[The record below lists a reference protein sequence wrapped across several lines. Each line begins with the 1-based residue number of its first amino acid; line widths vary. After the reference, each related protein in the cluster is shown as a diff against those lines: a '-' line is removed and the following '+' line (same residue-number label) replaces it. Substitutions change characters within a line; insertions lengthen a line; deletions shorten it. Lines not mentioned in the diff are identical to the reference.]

1 MAKYIVERV
10 EDPNLIEFANF
21 ILQAT
26 PGIIA
31 GGVFREL
38 FDFTDDGEIKV
49 KTMGDLQNERSKD
62 VDIFFRNEE
71 DFNNSKNIVS
81 SSRTNLPAYNGVRS
95 MGIGIPLPGKKLS
108 SRMIQLDLVH
118 KYFGSPEQILDGFDF
133 TVSQCALYRE
143 DDSFYLMY
151 GKDFKNHL
159 QNNILEYAGK
169 PEKSGNIIERMMR
182 YTSYGF
188 TPNEDTVK
196 KCLISFCKSFENTQD
211 INIEDLLLNSDF
223 QEYYQKQL
231 EEIEKHRAKRVSSKP
246 HHRGR
251 RKAMFNKQKQMQ
263 NEWLSFIYFLL
274 NYWHSTVKVD
284 NYLAASFSSKYAAAH
299 NISTL
304 LEQMSSGYS
313 YEAIDERC
321 GELAAKLGIA
331 LVIDEGEEY
340 RWVYSS
346 YSLMKF
352 LEFLTIE
359 KDTLGLD
366 TIQEFLKT
374 MFSSRFVPQ
383 SKRNFVRCA
392 SCSKSLSG
400 NFCDCNDDRELLLE
414 MEADVLFKVLTHK
427 NDEQWMNDCLN
438 FFSHLYDDQV
448 EEIPTLFEWHHVLKN
463 DMFDPKIPPSL
474 MFSLMIDN
482 SMELDYATSISH

>member
-1 MAKYIVERV
+1 MSKYIVEKV
-10 EDPNLIEFANF
+10 DDPHLIEFGELVLRN
-21 ILQAT
+21 T
-26 PGIIA
+26 RGIIA
-31 GGVFREL
+31 GGVFRDLIEFSDNGL
-38 FDFTDDGEIKV
+38 IAF
-49 KTMGDLQNERSKD
+49 KTMEAIKAERSKD
-62 VDIFFRNEE
+62 VDVFFRDEN
-71 DFNNSKNIVS
+71 DYKHFKNDAESWLGSTVH
-81 SSRTNLPAYNGVRS
+81 YNGSNSV
-95 MGIGIPLPGKKLS
+95 GVNIPLGTTMTK
-108 SRMIQLDLVH
+108 SRLVYLDLVH
-118 KYFGSPEQILDGFDF
+118 KYFGTPEQILDGFDF
-133 TVSQCALYRE
+133 SVSQCALYRE

-159 QNNILEYAGK
+159 HNKVLEYAGN

-196 KCLISFCKSFENTQD
+196 KCLISFCKSFEHTQD

-223 QEYYQKQL
+223 QKYYQKQL
-231 EEIEKHRAKRVSSKP
+231 EEAEKHRAKGVSSKP

-366 TIQEFLKT
+366 RVQEFLRI
-374 MFSSRFVPQ
+374 MLSSRFVPQ

-400 NFCDCNDDRELLLE
+400 RLCDCNDDRELLLE
-414 MEADVLFKVLTHK
+414 MESDVLFKVLTHK

-438 FFSHLYDDQV
+438 FFSQLYDDQV
-448 EEIPTLFEWHHVLKN
+448 EEIPTLFEWHHALKN
-463 DMFDPKIPPSL
+463 DVFDPKIPPSL

-482 SMELDYATSISH
+482 SMEADSFKSID

>member
-1 MAKYIVERV
+1 MSKYIIEKV
-10 EDPNLIEFANF
+10 EDPNLIEFAEF

-49 KTMGDLQNERSKD
+49 KAMGDLQNEQSKD

-81 SSRTNLPAYNGVRS
+81 SSQTNLPAYHGVRS
-95 MGIGIPLPGKKLS
+95 TGIRIPLPGKTLS
-108 SRMIQLDLVH
+108 SRLIQLDLVH

-133 TVSQCALYRE
+133 TVSQCAVYRE
-143 DDSFYLMY
+143 DDEFYLMY
-151 GKDFKNHL
+151 VKDFKNHL
-159 QNNILEYAGK
+159 QNSILEYADK

-188 TPNEDTVK
+188 TPSKDTVK
-196 KCLISFCKSFENTQD
+196 KCLTSFCNSFEHTQD

-223 QEYYQKQL
+223 QKYYQKQL
-231 EEIEKHRAKRVSSKP
+231 EEAEKHRAKGVSSKP

-251 RKAMFNKQKQMQ
+251 RKAMFNNQKQMQ
-263 NEWLSFIYFLL
+263 SEWLSFIYFLL

-299 NISTL
+299 NISKL

-321 GELAAKLGIA
+321 GKLAADLGIA
-331 LVIDEGEEY
+331 LILDEGEEY

-366 TIQEFLKT
+366 RVQEFLRT
-374 MFSSRFVPQ
+374 MLSSRFVPQ

-392 SCSKSLSG
+392 SCGKSLSG
-400 NFCDCNDDRELLLE
+400 RLCDCSIEKELLLE
-414 MEADVLFKVLTHK
+414 MESDVILKILQYKDDELWKSNCLDFFFQFYDSRIEEVPTLRQWHRILENDLF
-427 NDEQWMNDCLN
+427 DP
-438 FFSHLYDDQV
+438 
-448 EEIPTLFEWHHVLKN
+448 EIPPEMMAV
-463 DMFDPKIPPSL
+463 
-474 MFSLMIDN
+474 LMIG
-482 SMELDYATSISH
+482 EEEEKEEE